1 MFGRKKTADISEDEY
16 RRWLRAQRPKW
27 DWFFRR
33 SEMEQEG
40 MARLGDDYT
49 QDFCVGIGY
58 AVKDPEIADAGR
70 DAATNP
76 ESESILAQ
84 RIAADMIAAKMA
96 GDRPG
101 PIADEAPLTMGGF
114 GARKIR
120 TEIRERTENGV
131 TTFLGREPDPK
142 PEEEPSAEAE
152 VKEDAAG

>member
-1 MFGRKKTADISEDEY
+1 MFGRKKTADISEDAY
-16 RRWLRAQRPKW
+16 RRWLRAQRPQW
-27 DWFFRR
+27 NWFFRR

-40 MARLGDDYT
+40 MARLGDDYI
-49 QDFCVGIGY
+49 QDCCVGIGY

-76 ESESILAQ
+76 ESEAILAQ
-84 RIAADMIAAKMA
+84 RIAAEMIQRKMA
-96 GDRPG
+96 GDQPVA
-101 PIADEAPLTMGGF
+101 IAEPVTMGGF

-142 PEEEPSAEAE
+142 PAPVSEPES
-152 VKEDAAG
+152 EDAVGGGT